1 MDEVRRWQVP
11 GRVNLI
17 GEHLDHNGGAALP
30 IAIDRTL
37 LVKARVR
44 RDGVVNV
51 WSDGGRASFGV
62 DVAPGAVGGW
72 AAYPAGVVR
81 ALRAAGVELG
91 GADLVLESTIPVGA
105 GLSSSAALT
114 CGVALAL
121 DDLAGAELSRERLAR
136 IAQAAENDE
145 VGVPTG
151 LMDQYAVLLARE
163 GHALHLD
170 FAAPVPTAEHVPVRW
185 SEAGLTLAV
194 IDTGARHALTEGG
207 YAARRAECARAT
219 EAAGVDRLA
228 TIGLDG
234 LLALDDELLKARA
247 RHVLTESTRVRGAI
261 TALRRGDWTQLG
273 TMLTASHESLR
284 DDFHVS
290 CPELD
295 LAVETALTCGALG
308 ARMTGGGF
316 GGSVIALIAPEKVDQ
331 VRARL
336 EAAHAARDWPRPD
349 VFTVRPAPGAARLP

>member
-1 MDEVRRWQVP
+1 
-11 GRVNLI
+11 
-17 GEHLDHNGGAALP
+17 
-30 IAIDRTL
+30 
-37 LVKARVR
+37 
-44 RDGVVNV
+44 
-51 WSDGGRASFGV
+51 
-62 DVAPGAVGGW
+62 
-72 AAYPAGVVR
+72 
-81 ALRAAGVELG
+81 
-91 GADLVLESTIPVGA
+91 
-105 GLSSSAALT
+105 
-114 CGVALAL
+114 
-121 DDLAGAELSRERLAR
+121 
-136 IAQAAENDE
+136 
-145 VGVPTG
+145 
-151 LMDQYAVLLARE
+151 VLLARE

-170 FAAPVPTAEHVPVRW
+170 FAAPVPTAQHVPVRW